1 MLERRLYSL
10 IDWWLLA
17 AIVAVSAIGMMM
29 IYSTTYDE
37 TSQLVSNKLITQ
49 GYALVAGLI
58 AFSFF
63 MFLDYRVIANN
74 SWAFYLAVIVA
85 LALVLMFG
93 DVVGG
98 SRRWLW
104 FGPVNVQPSE
114 FAKIA
119 LTILLAGYFAE
130 RSLRGVTFINL
141 AFVGLVTVIPFM
153 LIVREPDL
161 GSAAGLLP
169 VAFAITYIAGLRFRV
184 LALLVML
191 ALLTT
196 PVAWTYALEDY
207 QRSRLLTFLDPAQDA
222 QGAGYQQI
230 QAKIT
235 VGSGG
240 LTGKG
245 FLQGTQG
252 QYKFLPVAHNDFI
265 FSILAEE
272 HGFLGVIVVLGLYL
286 FVILRGLG
294 AARSTK
300 DRLGAYLVV
309 GVISSFTFQVVY
321 NITMSAGLL
330 PVKGLT
336 LPLMSYGGSSL
347 VATLAGFGLIAN
359 VRMRR
364 FTN

>member
-10 IDWWLLA
+10 IDWWLLI

-37 TSQLVSNKLITQ
+37 TSQMVSNKLMTQ
-49 GYALVAGLI
+49 GYALIVGLI

-63 MFLDYRVIANN
+63 MFVDYRVIANN
-74 SWAFYLAVIVA
+74 SWVFYIAIIVA

-104 FGPVNVQPSE
+104 LGPVNVQPSE

-130 RSLRGVTFINL
+130 RSLRGVINL
-141 AFVGLVTVIPFM
+141 AFVALVTVIPFM
-153 LIVREPDL
+153 LIGREPDL

-169 VAFAITYIAGLRFRV
+169 VAFAITYVAGLRFRV

-286 FVILRGLG
+286 FVILRGLE

-336 LPLMSYGGSSL
+336 LPLMSFGGSSL

>member
-10 IDWWLLA
+10 IDWWLLT

-37 TSQLVSNKLITQ
+37 TSQLVGSKLMTQ
-49 GYALVAGLI
+49 GYALVVGLI

-63 MFLDYRVIANN
+63 MFVDYRVIANN
-74 SWAFYLAVIVA
+74 SWVFYLAVIVA

-141 AFVGLVTVIPFM
+141 AFVSLVTVIPFM

-184 LALLVML
+184 MALLVML

-286 FVILRGLG
+286 FVILRGLE